1 MAREKLSALS
11 DYNVLT
17 GASHFFDNQPIPLDF
32 VLPGLMRKSVGVLVA
47 AGSTGKSFYAV
58 QTCLSVCVGK
68 DLFGLYGG
76 DEITQGPVAYLALED
91 TLDVFWH
98 RIHGIAGYLRKRNN
112 ETDFKA
118 IRDAAGNL
126 HIHELYGRGYRPI
139 EGDDLQPSAHLRQTI
154 DKVKE
159 QGARLVIVD
168 TYSRFL
174 AGHSEQDNAVAS
186 TIVAALEQLCQEA
199 NCAVLVLHHT
209 NKGSQL
215 GGGQGE
221 QGAAR
226 GASALTD
233 NARYQ
238 MNMWTMPKDV
248 ADAHGVPDDQRKAY
262 VFAEAT
268 KANHLPPQEKR
279 WLKRFPGGALERI
292 DALSEQPQVRAGQRR
307 GGGDYSA

>member
-1 MAREKLSALS
+1 MAREKLESLA
-11 DYNVLT
+11 DYSVQK
-17 GASHFFDNQPIPLDF
+17 GAGYFFDNEPLPLDF

-58 QTCLSVCVGK
+58 QTCLSVCAGR

-76 DEITQGPVAYLALED
+76 AEIAPGPVAYLALED

-98 RIHGIAGYLRKRNN
+98 RIHGIAGHLRQNN
-112 ETDFKA
+112 SEEDFRA
-118 IRDAAGNL
+118 IRAAAENL

-139 EGDDLQPSAHLRQTI
+139 EGDDLQPSAHLRQSI
-154 DKVKE
+154 EAVKE

-174 AGHSEQDNAVAS
+174 AGHSEQDNAVAA
-186 TIVAALEQLCQEA
+186 TIVAALEQMCQETNA
-199 NCAVLVLHHT
+199 AVLVLHHT
-209 NKGSQL
+209 NKVSQL

-238 MNMWTMPKDV
+238 MNMWTMSKDI
-248 ADAHGVPDDQRKAY
+248 AEAHGVPDDERKAY

-268 KANHLPPQEKR
+268 KANHLPPQGKR
-279 WLKRFPGGALERI
+279 WL
-292 DALSEQPQVRAGQRR
+292 QRQR
-307 GGGDYSA
+307 GGVLAGIDPLPEAPGNGRGRM

>member
-1 MAREKLSALS
+1 MAREKLEPLK
-11 DYNVLT
+11 DYSIQRGV
-17 GASHFFDNQPIPLDF
+17 GYFFDHQPLPLDF

-58 QTCLSVCVGK
+58 QTCLSVCAGR

-76 DEITQGPVAYLALED
+76 AEVTAGPVAYLALED

-98 RIHGIAGYLRKRNN
+98 RIHGIAAYLRSANG
-112 ETDFKA
+112 EEDFRA
-118 IRDAAGNL
+118 IRNAAENL

-139 EGDDLQPSAHLRQTI
+139 EGDDLQPSAHLRQTVEAVI
-154 DKVKE
+154 E
-159 QGARLVIVD
+159 QGARLIVVD

-174 AGHSEQDNAVAS
+174 AGHSEQDNAVAA
-186 TIVAALEQLCQEA
+186 TIVAALEQMCQQA
-199 NCAVLVLHHT
+199 NAAVLVLHHT
-209 NKGSQL
+209 NKISQL
-215 GGGQGE
+215 AGGQGE

-238 MNMWTMPKDV
+238 MNMWTMPKEV
-248 ADAHGVPDDQRKAY
+248 AEAHGVPDDQRKAY

-268 KANHLPPQEKR
+268 KANHLPPQGKM
-279 WLKRFPGGALERI
+279 LL
-292 DALSEQPQVRAGQRR
+292 QRQR
-307 GGGDYSA
+307 GGVLTGIHPLPDAPGNGRGRM

>member
-1 MAREKLSALS
+1 MAREKLGPLE
-11 DYNVLT
+11 DYSIQK
-17 GASHFFDNQPIPLDF
+17 GAGYFFDNEPLPLDF

-58 QTCLSVCVGK
+58 QTCLSVCAGR

-76 DEITQGPVAYLALED
+76 AEITAGPVTYLALED

-98 RIHGIAGYLRKRNN
+98 RLYGIAGHLRQNNN
-112 ETDFKA
+112 EDDFKA
-118 IRDAAGNL
+118 IRKAADQL
-126 HIHELYGRGYRPI
+126 HIHELYGRGFRPI
-139 EGDDLQPSAHLRQTI
+139 EGDDLQPSAHLRQSI
-154 DKVKE
+154 DAVKA

-174 AGHSEQDNAVAS
+174 AGHSEQDNAVAA
-186 TIVAALEQLCQEA
+186 TIVAALEQMCQETNA
-199 NCAVLVLHHT
+199 AVLVLHHT
-209 NKGSQL
+209 NKVSQL

-238 MNMWTMPKDV
+238 MNMWTMPREV
-248 ADAHGVPDDQRKAY
+248 AEAHGVPDDERKAY

-268 KANHLPPQEKR
+268 KANHLPPQGKT
-279 WLKRFPGGALERI
+279 WL
-292 DALSEQPQVRAGQRR
+292 QRQR
-307 GGGDYSA
+307 GGVLTGIDPLPEVPQQNGRQGRFQE